1 LSAEGKQRFPTWW
14 QALILIVGGAVIG
27 LSSCVGA
34 LSGIGGGRPSQF
46 AGLYVTGF
54 FAGVAAFF
62 AGIILFIVMAIRA
75 LLSRPQGPTSIL
87 PAPPQAGGVIS
98 HATHPQLFPDATAS
112 AAAPPVPVEV
122 QYALARFRI
131 AIFVA
136 ILASSV
142 GLWRMAAFP
151 RWTTYS
157 RHYFLISVV
166 GFVLSQLPWVVV
178 LVRTWKVPD
187 RVGLALA
194 IAAGS
199 VYVLTTG
206 GFLTNWQY
214 SSVRLDPILWM
225 HAGLDVVIVVLA
237 YLVRRAASLRGAD
250 AQLLITF
257 FFSVLI
263 YWFMVSLFLKYLS
276 VALASR

>member
-14 QALILIVGGAVIG
+14 QALILIVGGVVIG
-27 LSSCVGA
+27 LSSCFGA
-34 LSGIGGGRPSQF
+34 LSGIGGGHQSQF
-46 AGLYVTGF
+46 ANLYVVGF

-62 AGIILFIVMAIRA
+62 VGIILFIVMAIRA
-75 LLSRPQGPTSIL
+75 LLNKPQDPPSIF

-98 HATHPQLFPDATAS
+98 RATHPQLFPDATAS
-112 AAAPPVPVEV
+112 AGAPPVPVEV

-142 GLWRMAAFP
+142 GLWRMATFP

-157 RHYFLISVV
+157 RHSFLISLI

-194 IAAGS
+194 IATGS
-199 VYVLTTG
+199 AYVLATW
-206 GFLTNWQY
+206 GFFTNWQY
-214 SSVRLDPILWM
+214 SSVRLDPMLWM

-250 AQLLITF
+250 AELLITF

-263 YWFMVSLFLKYLS
+263 YSFMVSLFLKYLS
-276 VALASR
+276 VALASP